1 MEAQL
6 LYFTPEGLNPRNW
19 KYTAVPISKAYLDT
33 IPPGSSS
40 KTDLGDLIYVI
51 GKLCSKNGDMPG
63 WYISLS

>member
-6 LYFTPEGLNPRNW
+6 LYFTPEGSSSKNW

-33 IPPGSSS
+33 IPPGSSP
-40 KTDLGDLIYVI
+40 KTDLGGLIDAI